1 MAIKTSPG
9 GGNRR
14 EAKSPAMTIISR
26 WYSLGC
32 ECCCCYCCV
41 YSSVFISS
49 LYWFSQIPQF
59 ISKMMHSQIIRFVL
73 LGCVLFCFW
82 LTWESIDALWIHVN
96 SRRSISCASTTT
108 TTMTTTSDRMVVY
121 LLTPFA
127 TLFFSLKTTK
137 RSFALQYENLY
148 THTPT
153 LAWPLWLAQRI
164 FIK

>member
-14 EAKSPAMTIISR
+14 EAKSPAMTIIFR

-32 ECCCCYCCV
+32 GCCCCYCCV

-96 SRRSISCASTTT
+96 SQRSISCASTTT
-108 TTMTTTSDRMVVY
+108 TTTTTSDRMVVY
-121 LLTPFA
+121 LLALFA
-127 TLFFSLKTTK
+127 TLFFDLKTTK
-137 RSFALQYENLY
+137 RSFASIRKPAH
-148 THTPT
+148 THTHT
-153 LAWPLWLAQRI
+153 RI
-164 FIK
+164 AALTRTTHFH

>member
-14 EAKSPAMTIISR
+14 EAKSLAMTIIFR
-26 WYSLGC
+26 WYSLGRG
-32 ECCCCYCCV
+32 CCCCYCCV

-59 ISKMMHSQIIRFVL
+59 ISKMMHSQIIRSVL

-82 LTWESIDALWIHVN
+82 LTWESIDALWIGLN
-96 SRRSISCASTTT
+96 SQRSISCASTTMT
-108 TTMTTTSDRMVVY
+108 TTTSDRMVVY
-121 LLTPFA
+121 LLAPFA

-137 RSFALQYENLY
+137 RSFASIRKP
-148 THTPT
+148 THTHTHT
-153 LAWPLWLAQRI
+153 LA
-164 FIK
+164 